1 MTKMSITMEEY
12 NEKEEATFRKDL
24 FRRMDVQDEAL
35 NRIETQTIRTNGR
48 VTAVEIQLKDYEGFK
63 TAVNNLSGFKM
74 WLSGAVAVLLFLGSG
89 IGFFFSYYIR
99 TNTESTV
106 RDILKEEKP
115 VIIRDTISE
124 IDRTYNLGVK
134 E

>member
-1 MTKMSITMEEY
+1 MTPMSITMEEY
-12 NEKEEATFRKDL
+12 NQKEEETFRKDL
-24 FRRMDVQDEAL
+24 MRRMDVQDQAL
-35 NRIETQTIRTNGR
+35 DRIETQTVRTNGR
-48 VTAVEIQLKDYEGFK
+48 VTAVEIQLKDYESFK
-63 TAVNNLSGFKM
+63 TTVNSLSGFKM

-115 VIIRDTISE
+115 VIIRDVISE
-124 IDRTYNLGVK
+124 IDRTYNLGTMK
-134 E
+134 

>member
-1 MTKMSITMEEY
+1 MTKITITMPDY
-12 NEKEEATFRKDL
+12 NKEEETTFRKDL
-24 FRRMDVQDEAL
+24 MRRMDVQDDAL
-35 NRIETQTIRTNGR
+35 DRIETQTIRTNGR
-48 VTAVEIQLKDYEGFK
+48 VTAVEIQLKDYEKFKESIDSLKGFK
-63 TAVNNLSGFKM
+63 L
-74 WLSGAVAVLLFLGSG
+74 WLSGSVATLLFLGSG

-115 VIIRDTISE
+115 VIIRDVITE
-124 IDRTYNLGVK
+124 IDRTYNLGTI